1 MRARLMV
8 RKDRTKKIKMIR
20 MRTKAKMSKSKMHS
34 AKLSP
39 KFMRH
44 LGKKA
49 LLSRFKLFRKRQLR
63 KPNRRL
69 ALLMQ

>member
-8 RKDRTKKIKMIR
+8 RKDRTKKIKM
-20 MRTKAKMSKSKMHS
+20 SKSKMYS

>member
-8 RKDRTKKIKMIR
+8 RKDRTKKIRMIR
-20 MRTKAKMSKSKMHS
+20 MRTKAKMSKSKMYS
-34 AKLSP
+34 VKLSP

-49 LLSRFKLFRKRQLR
+49 SPSRFKLFRKRQLR